1 MFSLAHA
8 AGDAAPSAAPG
19 GQLMSFV
26 PLVLI
31 FVVFYFLIIRPQQKK
46 AKDHQNFLS
55 NLKKDDEVVTSGGL
69 YGVVTGLTDST
80 VSLQIAEGV
89 RVKVS
94 RGHILMSGVEAK
106 KQGEAPAKKAG

>member
-8 AGDAAPSAAPG
+8 AGEAAPAAAPG

-31 FVVFYFLIIRPQQKK
+31 FIVFYFLIIRPQQKK
-46 AKDHQNFLS
+46 AKDHQAFLA

-69 YGVVTGLTDST
+69 YGVVTGLTENAVT
-80 VSLQIAEGV
+80 LQIAEGV
-89 RVKVS
+89 RVKVG
-94 RGHILMSGVEAK
+94 RAHILMSGMEAK
-106 KQGEAPAKKAG
+106 KQSEAPAKKGG